1 MKLKLIAAAA
11 AVLCLGFTAV
21 TAQETPIAKR
31 QALMKGI
38 GGAAGAL
45 GGIAKGEKPYDQAAV
60 RTALTTISTNIKAF
74 PDQFPAGSETGDK
87 TKAAPAIWEKN
98 AEFRANAQK
107 LGSDAEALLASMPAD
122 QAAVGKALQTLGGSC
137 NTCHQN
143 FRLK

>member
-1 MKLKLIAAAA
+1 MKFKLIAAAA

-38 GGAAGAL
+38 GGATGAL
-45 GGIAKGEKPYDQAAV
+45 AAIAKGEKPYDQAVV
-60 RTALTTISTNIKAF
+60 RTALTTMSTNIKAF

-98 AEFRANAQK
+98 AEFHADARK
-107 LGSDAEALLASMPAD
+107 LGSDAETLLASLPAD

>member
-1 MKLKLIAAAA
+1 MKFQTIAAAA
-11 AVLCLGFTAV
+11 AILCLGFTGV

-45 GGIAKGEKPYDQAAV
+45 GAIAKGEKPYDQATV

-98 AEFRANAQK
+98 ADFRAEAQK
-107 LGSDAEALLASMPAD
+107 LASASDTALASLPAD
-122 QAAVGKALQTLGGSC
+122 QAAVGAALKTLGGECS
-137 NTCHQN
+137 TCHQN
-143 FRLK
+143 FRLR